1 MTNSALIEVSPDPQ
15 PVRIGFAGCHVLS
28 WFCLK
33 TVAELCRTY
42 GDTIA
47 GVFNLP
53 PEVGRKHSA
62 YIEFD
67 SLERDF
73 GFPYHRVRDLAEPAT
88 LQQLRDLKL
97 DVLFIIGWHK
107 IVPQEVI
114 DSARFCLGMHTSL
127 LPADRGSS
135 PVNWALIKG
144 SNWGGIT
151 FFHLTTGV
159 DSGDILTQRR
169 FRIDRR
175 DTCHGVHQRA
185 TTAALGMLRDEW
197 PLIRSSRPPRI
208 PQDETQATYN
218 PRRRAADGLI
228 NWNMPAEE
236 IDRWVRALTSPYPG
250 AFAFYRGRKLFIW
263 EASAVKVAV
272 NDLPGTIVRVG
283 KTLRVATASGVVD
296 VRRLQ
301 FEGDPECLAELFA
314 AAYRPEP
321 GSVLV

>member
-1 MTNSALIEVSPDPQ
+1 MTSSVPIEGGRDPQ

-33 TVAELCRTY
+33 VVAELCRKY
-42 GDTIA
+42 GDDLA

-53 PEVGRKHSA
+53 PETGRKHSA
-62 YIEFD
+62 YTEFD
-67 SLERDF
+67 SLEREF
-73 GFPYHRVRDLAEPAT
+73 GFPHHRVSDLAEPAT
-88 LQQLRDLKL
+88 LAELRFLKL

-144 SNWGGIT
+144 NNWGGIT
-151 FFHLTTGV
+151 FFHLSTGV
-159 DSGDILTQRR
+159 DSGDILAQRR
-169 FRIDRR
+169 FRIGRY
-175 DTCHGVHQRA
+175 DTCHEVHQRA
-185 TTAALGMLRDEW
+185 TAAALGMLRDEW
-197 PLIRSSRPPRI
+197 PLIRSGRPPRT
-208 PQDETQATYN
+208 PQNEALATYN

-228 NWNMPAEE
+228 NWNMPAED

-263 EASAVKVAV
+263 EASAMKGVTSHP
-272 NDLPGTIVRVG
+272 PGTIVRVG
-283 KTLRVATASGVVD
+283 KTLRVAATVGLVD
-296 VRRLQ
+296 VKRLQ
-301 FEGDPECLAELFA
+301 FEGEPECQAELFA
-314 AAYRPEP
+314 SAYGPEP
-321 GSVLV
+321 GSVLA